1 MELGQLLALIGVAL
15 SVFVSG
21 IGSARGVAIVGQA
34 GAGVVSEDPDKFS
47 QVLVLQALPGTQGIY
62 GFLIGFII
70 LIRLNVFGGM
80 VSISPQTGW
89 LFLIGSL
96 PIAIVGLISAILQ
109 AKVAAAGVG
118 LIAKRPEEVGKA
130 ITFAVIVE
138 TYAVLALL
146 ASFLIVYFIPVA

>member
-1 MELGQLLALIGVAL
+1 MELGQILALIGVAL
-15 SVFVSG
+15 SVFVAC

>member
-1 MELGQLLALIGVAL
+1 
-15 SVFVSG
+15 
-21 IGSARGVAIVGQA
+21 
-34 GAGVVSEDPDKFS
+34 
-47 QVLVLQALPGTQGIY
+47 
-62 GFLIGFII
+62 
-70 LIRLNVFGGM
+70 NVFGGM
-80 VSISPQTGW
+80 VSVSPQTGW